1 MRHDTARAKLT
12 LALGIALATLP
23 TLPLNPALA
32 EEASGYSVGTPV
44 QHEDEDGYYIR
55 HRYSYPSRDFTAE
68 GLPVEMREEDVAG
81 MQVFIL
87 ADSFDRDLSD
97 KKKVLLIHGG
107 AFVGQLTTEHLW
119 FAAQIAKATDSVVYL
134 PAYPV
139 ANENSN
145 YLATYPPM
153 FDLYRL
159 ISEQTPEESFFVL
172 GDSAGAGLAMGLCQ
186 LVAQTP
192 TEGLRQPANLI
203 LISPWANV
211 TVQPW
216 EGLSGAADVWAGAGE
231 SQKTWKVSPTYGN
244 MSGLR
249 RVTIYNGENDG
260 LADSIEML
268 YHQLRGNNIDCQ
280 LVSMRNADHDY
291 PYRLPGAE
299 AMKSFNLICSS
310 ITGRLSP
317 QDNDMT
323 WTEILPEVKSFDNGY
338 KNMSRQPKAVTQSPA
353 YEGK

>member
-1 MRHDTARAKLT
+1 VSHGGDAGYAR
-12 LALGIALATLP
+12 P
-23 TLPLNPALA
+23 
-32 EEASGYSVGTPV
+32 
-44 QHEDEDGYYIR
+44 
-55 HRYSYPSRDFTAE
+55 HRYSYPSRDFDTD

-87 ADSFDRDLSD
+87 ANSFDGDLSD
-97 KKKVLLIHGG
+97 KKKILFVHGG
-107 AFVGQLTTEHLW
+107 AFVSQLTTEHLW
-119 FAAQIAKATDSVVYL
+119 FAAHIAKATGAVVYL

-139 ANENSN
+139 ANESSN

-159 ISEQTPEESFFVL
+159 ISEQTPEQNFFVL
-172 GDSAGAGLAMGLCQ
+172 GDSAGAGLSIGLCQ

-192 TEGLRQPANLI
+192 TEGLKQPENLI

-216 EGLSGAADVWAGAGE
+216 EELSGAANVWAGDGE

-249 RVTIYNGENDG
+249 RATLYNGEGDG
-260 LADSIEML
+260 LANSIEML
-268 YHQLRGNNIDCQ
+268 YHQLRGNNVDCQ
-280 LVSMRNADHDY
+280 LISMRNADHDY
-291 PYRLPGAE
+291 PYRLPSE
-299 AMKSFNLICSS
+299 AAIKSFNLICSS
-310 ITGRLSP
+310 VTGKLSP

-323 WTEILPEVKSFDNGY
+323 WMEIIPEVNSFDNGY
-338 KNMSRQPKAVTQSPA
+338 KNMSQTPKAVTQSPA